1 MFSQDTSFLTP
12 AWPTDAMSTSQF
24 NNASWESTQT
34 WGDDDVDINSFFS
47 LPSSIEDAS
56 IGVKSPLAPHQTMA
70 EFYWSLAAN
79 SSHPGADSKSNG
91 SPSSTSSTWQPFV
104 APLTPPAAEYA
115 FSSES
120 GQSTP
125 VLDYGAL
132 SPASTSSGSSNSA
145 TSKPTK
151 KLRTS
156 TRKSVKDEQK
166 TQRSHHSAPNTKEAK
181 MQRAKNCH
189 NLVEKKYRNR
199 LNNNFELL
207 LTTVTELRRQQGSA
221 DEFGM
226 AMEDDDDEASLSSK
240 ATGKGDLNHERS
252 MSKSDVLRLAR
263 ETVLD
268 LERKNKALLREVE
281 RLKAIANNG
290 YC

>member
-12 AWPTDAMSTSQF
+12 AWAPDAMSTSQF
-24 NNASWESTQT
+24 NNGTWESTQT

-47 LPSSIEDAS
+47 LPSSIEDAP
-56 IGVKSPLAPHQTMA
+56 IGGKSPLEPHQTMA

-79 SSHPGADSKSNG
+79 SSSLGADSKSTG
-91 SPSSTSSTWQPFV
+91 STSSTWQPFV
-104 APLTPPAAEYA
+104 APLTPPEAEYA

-132 SPASTSSGSSNSA
+132 SPVSTSSGSSNSA

-166 TQRSHHSAPNTKEAK
+166 TQRTHHSAPHSKEAK

-207 LTTVTELRRQQGSA
+207 LTTVTELRRQQGTG

-226 AMEDDDDEASLSSK
+226 VMEDEDDESLSSK
-240 ATGKGDLNHERS
+240 ATGKVDLDHERS

>member
-1 MFSQDTSFLTP
+1 
-12 AWPTDAMSTSQF
+12 
-24 NNASWESTQT
+24 
-34 WGDDDVDINSFFS
+34 
-47 LPSSIEDAS
+47 
-56 IGVKSPLAPHQTMA
+56 MA

-79 SSHPGADSKSNG
+79 SSNLGADSKSIG
-91 SPSSTSSTWQPFV
+91 SPSRTSSTWQPFV
-104 APLTPPAAEYA
+104 APPLTPPEAEYA

-132 SPASTSSGSSNSA
+132 SPVSTSSGSSNSNSA

-166 TQRSHHSAPNTKEAK
+166 TQRGHHSAPNTKEAK